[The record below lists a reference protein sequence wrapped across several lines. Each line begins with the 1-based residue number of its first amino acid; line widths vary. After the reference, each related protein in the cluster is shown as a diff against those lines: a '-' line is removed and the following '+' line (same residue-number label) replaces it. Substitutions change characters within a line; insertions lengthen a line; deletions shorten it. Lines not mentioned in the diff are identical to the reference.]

1 MKRLKIIEQIIIV
14 LVVAVLIPF
23 ITIGIIISNISQQS
37 VRNELAN
44 NTSLIAQFVGLHYIG
59 VFIALLGATVSVC
72 IIMELFIRFLLSSN
86 IPFKR
91 MFLVFLI
98 GLVSFCI
105 GSGLSAYEFSKVD
118 FIDDVPEYAKLNSL
132 TENYPMSN
140 DLYIIPNLYYG
151 DISYVVDETKTEEV
165 ELNIDYYSDYI
176 KIETNIHNN
185 ELAIHSYSIW
195 DNTINLLDIVTNDLK
210 DQKIYNYDLLSRAD
224 ITITTSS
231 ANIETIKNNID
242 AYYQSLKEQ
251 AEEYDYYI
259 NEIDRLTEE
268 LNEKDNQIYDLEE
281 QLQDLQDRLDNIY
294 SAIE

>member
-1 MKRLKIIEQIIIV
+1 
-14 LVVAVLIPF
+14 
-23 ITIGIIISNISQQS
+23 
-37 VRNELAN
+37 
-44 NTSLIAQFVGLHYIG
+44 
-59 VFIALLGATVSVC
+59 
-72 IIMELFIRFLLSSN
+72 
-86 IPFKR
+86 
-91 MFLVFLI
+91 
-98 GLVSFCI
+98 
-105 GSGLSAYEFSKVD
+105 
-118 FIDDVPEYAKLNSL
+118 
-132 TENYPMSN
+132 MSN

-210 DQKIYNYDLLSRAD
+210 DQKIYNYELLSRAN
-224 ITITTSS
+224 IIITTSS
-231 ANIETIKNNID
+231 ANIEIIKNNID